1 MRTEIEK
8 YIIRRTCKI
17 IYISYFY
24 SHIQAIFIKSQ
35 RIFNTGLK
43 LTVYRPQLE
52 WKTAADWKPRGSS

>member
-8 YIIRRTCKI
+8 YIIRTCKI

-35 RIFNTGLK
+35 RIFNTELK
-43 LTVYRPQLE
+43 LNVYRQQSDR
-52 WKTAADWKPRGSS
+52 KTAADWEPRGTS